1 MPLKRYGI
9 YIAYAPMVDL
19 RHEGL
24 GRHLV
29 MFIKGAAKVADVHFT
44 IVAPSWTRSS
54 LEFLFASEHVSPGS
68 FRIVTPKNL
77 PYALKAFVAI
87 ENYRSRP
94 RPAPSSSRFTRSFL
108 EWASR
113 VRDGLTKRAA
123 MVHDASSMFTFL
135 AKGLGLSF
143 LAAPFALLV
152 GIFIF
157 LGKILRISMRPILA
171 VVKTRFQ
178 NFKNRFFALTPSRA
192 AGGLFRNV
200 YEEMIAYED
209 TRIHKEIS
217 ALKDIRAWYCPTAF
231 WPSFQKIKAPRLMC
245 VPDVVLA
252 EFPVG
257 FASVDG
263 DLFLA
268 RFETIKRAIQAGD
281 FFVTYSEAVKWQTL
295 VDRYH
300 VAAQDITVIPHA
312 PSDLSNYVNVT
323 GFGDAEAASR
333 HYCKTLLFRALERS
347 TNPSYSAGFMHGDFK
362 FLFFASQFRPNKNIP
377 LLLNAFKYLLRE
389 RYLGHKLILTGYPN
403 HLPDIQRF
411 VVEHRLENDVLF
423 LHGLSV
429 SELAAC
435 YKLADLAV
443 SPTLSEGGCPFTFTE
458 ALSVGTPAV
467 MSRISVVEEILT
479 DLDLRKTTLFDPYDW
494 RDCANR
500 IEWAIQN
507 RSHLLHIQKEFYAG
521 LTQRTWADVVQ
532 EYINALE
539 KISRQDSEARSR

>member
-9 YIAYAPMVDL
+9 YIAYPPMVDL

-54 LEFLFASEHVSPGS
+54 LESLFASEHVSPDS

-77 PYALKAFVAI
+77 PYALKAFAAL

-94 RPAPSSSRFTRSFL
+94 KPAPTRSRFTKPALKWVR
-108 EWASR
+108 R
-113 VRDGLTKRAA
+113 VRDVLIKRAA
-123 MVHDASSMFTFL
+123 MVHDASSMFAFL

-152 GIFIF
+152 GMFIF

-171 VVKTRFQ
+171 AVKTRFQ

-192 AGGLFRNV
+192 SGGLFRNV

-209 TRIHKEIS
+209 TRIHQEIS

-245 VPDVVLA
+245 VPDVVVTQ
-252 EFPVG
+252 FPVG
-257 FASVDG
+257 FAGVGG
-263 DLFLA
+263 DLFLS
-268 RFETIKRAIQAGD
+268 RFETIGRAIRDAS
-281 FFVTYSEAVKWQTL
+281 FFVTYSEAVKWETL

-300 VAAQDITVIPHA
+300 VSAHNITVIPHA
-312 PSDLSNYVNVT
+312 PSDLSSYVKII
-323 GFGDAEAASR
+323 GFDDVEATSR
-333 HYCKTLLFRALERS
+333 QYCRTLFLQALRRS
-347 TNPSYSAGFMHGDFK
+347 TNSSYSAGFMHPDVK

-377 LLLNAFKYLLRE
+377 LLLSAFKYLLRE
-389 RYLGHKLILTGYPN
+389 RYMGHKLVLTGHPA
-403 HLPDIQRF
+403 HSPEVQRF
-411 VVEHRLENDVLF
+411 VIEHRLENDVLF

-479 DLDLRKTTLFDPYDW
+479 DPDLCKTTLFDPYDW

-539 KISRQDSEARSR
+539 KISGLDSKAKSR